1 MNYRHIYHAGGAA
14 DVFKHAVLA
23 RILLYL
29 QRKDAAL
36 RVIDTHAGAGCYDL
50 SSPQAQRTGEWAGG
64 IGRLVLHPPTGPAA
78 ALLEPYLA
86 AVRAL
91 NPAGGL
97 TLYPGSPVLV
107 RQLLRRRD
115 RLTAIEIQPEAAV
128 ALKARFAG
136 DIQVRVLAL
145 DGWLALK
152 AHLPPQERRGLVL
165 VDPPFEAEGEFAR
178 LAAGLVAAHRR
189 WPGGVYVLWY
199 PVKDRREGERFRAG
213 LAASGM
219 PRILDAR
226 LETRAPSAEPRLDGS
241 GLVVVNPP
249 FTLVDEL
256 KLLLPALAETLADVP
271 GTARWHVAWLAGEAP
286 PEG

>member
-1 MNYRHIYHAGGAA
+1 M
-14 DVFKHAVLA
+14 
-23 RILLYL
+23 
-29 QRKDAAL
+29 
-36 RVIDTHAGAGCYDL
+36 
-50 SSPQAQRTGEWAGG
+50 
-64 IGRLVLHPPTGPAA
+64 
-78 ALLEPYLA
+78 
-86 AVRAL
+86 
-91 NPAGGL
+91 
-97 TLYPGSPVLV
+97 LV
-107 RQLLRRRD
+107 RQLLRRQD
-115 RLTAIEIQPEAAV
+115 RLTAIEIQPEAAA

-152 AHLPPQERRGLVL
+152 AHLPPKERRGLVL

-178 LAAGLVAAHRR
+178 LAAGLAAAHRR
-189 WPGGVYVLWY
+189 WPGGIYVLWY